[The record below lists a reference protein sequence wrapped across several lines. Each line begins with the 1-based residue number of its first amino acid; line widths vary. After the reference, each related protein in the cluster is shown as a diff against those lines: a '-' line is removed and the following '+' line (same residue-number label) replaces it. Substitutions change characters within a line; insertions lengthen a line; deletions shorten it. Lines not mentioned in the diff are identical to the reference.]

1 MLTVENFPY
10 NQVVKALG
18 ISYCYSWFQY
28 IDSPRILNLHVPIV
42 TSFDVERLS
51 QILGD
56 CYYSLTPDH
65 VNGTGM
71 LFSFDLNP

>member
-18 ISYCYSWFQY
+18 ISYCYSWFQF
-28 IDSPRILNLHVPIV
+28 IDAPRTLNLHVPIV

-51 QILGD
+51 IIQGD
-56 CYYSLTPDH
+56 CHYSLTPDH
-65 VNGTGM
+65 VNGIG
-71 LFSFDLNP
+71 LLLSFHLNP